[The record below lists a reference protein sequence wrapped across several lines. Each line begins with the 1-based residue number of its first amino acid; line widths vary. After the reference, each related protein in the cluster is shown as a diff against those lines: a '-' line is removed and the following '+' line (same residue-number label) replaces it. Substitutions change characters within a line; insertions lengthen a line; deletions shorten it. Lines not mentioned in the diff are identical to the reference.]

1 MNWVIK
7 LLHALRGRRKLK
19 VSRREYEALLREE
32 RESARNAMP
41 DTVTETLDP
50 YGPSALKRESQNP
63 LLGASYGMYLDKLE
77 AGKIIDENTDSEGIS

>member
-1 MNWVIK
+1 
-7 LLHALRGRRKLK
+7 
-19 VSRREYEALLREE
+19 
-32 RESARNAMP
+32 MP

-77 AGKIIDENTDSEGIS
+77 AGKIIDENTDSAGK